1 MASMHDIYVN
11 DSEHSSAKLESWQ
24 EPPETYAVHLLIV
37 PEEDGRF
44 SAVAINLPG
53 AGSCGDTKEE
63 AIENA
68 KEAVKGVLESYK
80 ESGESIPWKDSRK
93 DKTPGEKK
101 WINVHA

>member
-1 MASMHDIYVN
+1 MASVHDIYVN
-11 DSEHSSAKLESWQ
+11 DSKRSTANPESWQ
-24 EPPETYAVHLLIV
+24 EPKETYAVHLLLV

-44 SAVAINLPG
+44 SAIALNLPG
-53 AGSCGDTKEE
+53 TGSCGDTKEE

-68 KEAVKGVLESYK
+68 KEAVKGVLESYTA
-80 ESGESIPWKDSRK
+80 SGESIPWKDSRS